1 MTKRRVQGGE
11 ATSERRRRDGV
22 YQKSYK
28 RAFLPLIY
36 LLPRARVSR
45 TSHAWRVHA
54 ARDKSKVSGF
64 ALPTISAIPRV
75 RTYHT
80 KEPSRFVHALS
91 ARPLKNVWRAWA
103 EPVRQRKQGFSPAFS
118 CGELTDSR
126 KRTRSASPRQGQKVA
141 RFTATDEVLLQ
152 YIAETN
158 PISLC
163 SHPYFRQKLNREVRH
178 SLTWHSSKSES
189 ALERFEPVAVAML

>member
-54 ARDKSKVSGF
+54 ARDKSKVGGF
-64 ALPTISAIPRV
+64 AAPHDFSHTTRADISHERAEQIRARIVCTPAEKCVAGVGGACAPTKARIFASLLLWGID
-75 RTYHT
+75 
-80 KEPSRFVHALS
+80 RFAQANAVG
-91 ARPLKNVWRAWA
+91 VA
-103 EPVRQRKQGFSPAFS
+103 ETGAEGVSHR
-118 CGELTDSR
+118 L
-126 KRTRSASPRQGQKVA
+126 
-141 RFTATDEVLLQ
+141 TDEVL
-152 YIAETN
+152 
-158 PISLC
+158 SL
-163 SHPYFRQKLNREVRH
+163 K
-178 SLTWHSSKSES
+178 
-189 ALERFEPVAVAML
+189 

>member
-1 MTKRRVQGGE
+1 MLWVLALLEFYLVGVGASTTQKNHKV
-11 ATSERRRRDGV
+11 TSLFIVLLHDQK

-126 KRTRSASPRQGQKVA
+126 KRTRSASPRQGQKGD
-141 RFTATDEVLLQ
+141 RD
-152 YIAETN
+152 
-158 PISLC
+158 SGG
-163 SHPYFRQKLNREVRH
+163 
-178 SLTWHSSKSES
+178 
-189 ALERFEPVAVAML
+189 

>member
-1 MTKRRVQGGE
+1 MCVNFHRPEKKHKETFLISYFSVTKRRVQGGE

-45 TSHAWRVHA
+45 TSQAWRVHA

-103 EPVRQRKQGFSPAFS
+103 EPVRRRKQGFSPAFS

-126 KRTRSASPRQGQKVA
+126 KRTRSASPRQGKRAWV
-141 RFTATDEVLLQ
+141 
-152 YIAETN
+152 
-158 PISLC
+158 
-163 SHPYFRQKLNREVRH
+163 
-178 SLTWHSSKSES
+178 
-189 ALERFEPVAVAML
+189 

>member
-91 ARPLKNVWRAWA
+91 ARPLKV
-103 EPVRQRKQGFSPAFS
+103 QGGRGSDTCADGSRNFCQPSPA
-118 CGELTDSR
+118 GE
-126 KRTRSASPRQGQKVA
+126 GVA
-141 RFTATDEVLLQ
+141 RSVTDEVLPCAYCKKTYL
-152 YIAETN
+152 AMFAHRRA
-158 PISLC
+158 P
-163 SHPYFRQKLNREVRH
+163 
-178 SLTWHSSKSES
+178 KSEPRGS
-189 ALERFEPVAVAML
+189 P

>member
-80 KEPSRFVHALS
+80 KEPSRFVHALP
-91 ARPLKNVWRAWA
+91 ARPLDNVPRAWVWYLRCRDK
-103 EPVRQRKQGFSPAFS
+103 EISSIYTSSVSLRLPPSPT
-118 CGELTDSR
+118 GEGLLSSVIAD
-126 KRTRSASPRQGQKVA
+126 GI
-141 RFTATDEVLLQ
+141 FHFVLQMQCTFL
-152 YIAETN
+152 
-158 PISLC
+158 L
-163 SHPYFRQKLNREVRH
+163 
-178 SLTWHSSKSES
+178 
-189 ALERFEPVAVAML
+189 